1 MYIDDCIYF
10 SEPAEVEQ
18 VFEDKLHKAID
29 GKISIMGNVSHFLG
43 IKFSYHTRHDGNES
57 IFLTQTAF
65 IVSLANM
72 LNINE
77 DKTVQTPYRSDLP
90 IDKLP
95 PDHPPYHLEEINL
108 IRRIVGSLLW
118 LSQSTRPDIEAI
130 TNMLSS
136 YQTIPS
142 PAHIQAAK
150 KVSFNTSKNDKI
162 NFDIDSSG
170 SNNHTKK
177 SNRVVSVTKML
188 AKQQKRH
195 TVAMV
200 VME

>member
-1 MYIDDCIYF
+1 MELYIDDCIYF

-29 GKISIMGNVSHFLG
+29 GKISFMDNVSHFLG
-43 IKFSYHTRHDGNES
+43 IKFSHHTHHDGNKS
-57 IFLTQTAF
+57 ILLTQTAF

-77 DKTVQTPYRSDLP
+77 DKTVQTPYRSGLP

-95 PDHPPYHLEEINL
+95 PGHPPYHPEDINL
-108 IRRIVGSLLW
+108 TRRIVGSLLW
-118 LSQSTRPDIEAI
+118 LSQSTRPDIARI

-142 PAHIQAAK
+142 PAHIQAE
-150 KVSFNTSKNDKI
+150 
-162 NFDIDSSG
+162 
-170 SNNHTKK
+170 
-177 SNRVVSVTKML
+177 
-188 AKQQKRH
+188 KR
-195 TVAMV
+195 
-200 VME
+200 